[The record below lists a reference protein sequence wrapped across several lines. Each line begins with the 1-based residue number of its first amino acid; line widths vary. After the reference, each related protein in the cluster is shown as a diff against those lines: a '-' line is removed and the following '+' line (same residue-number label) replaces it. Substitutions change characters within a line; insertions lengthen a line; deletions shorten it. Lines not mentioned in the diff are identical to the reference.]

1 MVTISGALRKCWVT
15 LSITRIPKVKSS
27 VWSIGISW
35 DLLNLKLWARAL
47 QSVKE
52 QAPKETQMPVQV
64 REWPHHS
71 LLRRRRYVSLYTT
84 WYNGNRVVLEIDQI
98 QISAVISNR
107 VTRVCSLTSLSSSSL
122 PIKME
127 IKIPRRFDVE
137 IKSEVYKET
146 HAPYG

>member
-1 MVTISGALRKCWVT
+1 M
-15 LSITRIPKVKSS
+15 
-27 VWSIGISW
+27 
-35 DLLNLKLWARAL
+35 
-47 QSVKE
+47 
-52 QAPKETQMPVQV
+52 
-64 REWPHHS
+64 
-71 LLRRRRYVSLYTT
+71 
-84 WYNGNRVVLEIDQI
+84 VLEIDQI
-98 QISAVISNR
+98 QISVVISNR